1 MFNHMTQFLSE
12 IFGGNVELSVS
23 VKTFANGLH
32 YSPFSYSFCVHN
44 FFSFL
49 IKYQLY
55 IYIYKTNNYSP
66 CPDMVFF
73 FFFFNVGTIG
83 NRKVKL

>member
-55 IYIYKTNNYSP
+55 IYI
-66 CPDMVFF
+66 
-73 FFFFNVGTIG
+73 
-83 NRKVKL
+83 